1 MASTLDV
8 LDSDNVLNRGTIA
21 NDNTG
26 DTLRTAGL
34 KINRQFEA
42 VDSAMYNTSWV
53 VWPEGSGEDN
63 STLRYN
69 GSKFVGT
76 NNLKVD
82 SDANTTIAGTLGVT
96 GATTLSS
103 TLDITGATTI
113 GDSLDVSGDLTA
125 SGDLTITGAT
135 ALNGGLTM
143 DTDRFTVA
151 DTTGNTAIAGT
162 LDVTGATGIDGN
174 FDINTDKFTVA
185 SASGNTT
192 VAGTLDVTGATTF
205 NADVDLQDNDKLK
218 LGDDD
223 DLQIY
228 HDGSNSYI
236 DDGIGAGELI
246 FKSNRY
252 SLRNAADTEQ
262 IMTAGEDSSVAL
274 YYDNVKRLETT
285 STGVTVNGDLSVTSG
300 NIGGYER
307 ILAAYANLTTSGSV
321 YRILDTGN
329 DRAGDFDFINS
340 ETWAA
345 VPVNTGGL
353 SCTTGTAVR
362 DLFQIGT
369 ASHDDIYIV
378 KLAFRFYLDH
388 TDDRDYVRLGMKLF
402 GKYLRSDL
410 YLEGATVNPANNT
423 VEFVVSEAFSGTEII
438 ANGSDALSVGFGN
451 LDNDGAHNG
460 YDNTSSINAEDT
472 PVYGHLFAVYSSS
485 VGDELISRKYPWEF
499 TTVDRVGTSA
509 DVWSGST
516 TTSWSLTGGS
526 AANVAMEVFRNN
538 NNRISQLTGLP
549 TTGTFG
555 GS

>member
-42 VDSAMYNTSWV
+42 VDSAMYNTTWV
-53 VWPEGSGEDN
+53 VWPEGSGEN
-63 STLRYN
+63 HSTLRYN
-69 GSKFVGT
+69 GSKLVGT
-76 NNLKVD
+76 NNFTVD
-82 SDANTTIAGTLGVT
+82 SDANTTIAGTLDVG

-125 SGDLTITGAT
+125 SGDLTITGA
-135 ALNGGLTM
+135 AVINGGLTM
-143 DTDRFTVA
+143 DTDKFTVA

-162 LDVTGATGIDGN
+162 LDVGGATGIDGD
-174 FDINTDKFTVA
+174 FDINADKFTVA
-185 SASGNTT
+185 SATGNTT

-218 LGDDD
+218 LGSGD

-228 HDGSNSYI
+228 HDGSNSNSYI
-236 DDGIGAGELI
+236 SEGGTGSLI
-246 FKSNRY
+246 LKSNRY

-307 ILAAYANLTTSGSV
+307 ILAAYANLSTSTQIV
-321 YRILDTGN
+321 GN
-329 DRAGDFDFINS
+329 NVTEGNFGFGTSDNWG
-340 ETWAA
+340 A

-353 SCTTGTAVR
+353 TCTTSTPVR

-369 ASHDDIYIV
+369 ASHDDVYIV
-378 KLAFRFYLDH
+378 KLAFRLYN
-388 TDDRDYVRLGMKLF
+388 DDADTNDDIRLGMKLF
-402 GKYLRSDL
+402 GKYLRADL
-410 YLEGATVNPANNT
+410 YLEGGNTPATT
-423 VEFVVSEAFSGTEII
+423 TQEFVVSAAFTGAEIV
-438 ANGSDALSVGFGN
+438 ANGADTL
-451 LDNDGAHNG
+451 NDGFANG
-460 YDNTSSINAEDT
+460 GSNDNSNNKVGSDHK
-472 PVYGHLFAVYSSS
+472 HLFDTD
-485 VGDELISRKYPWEF
+485 GGEESRKHPWEF
-499 TTVDRVGTSA
+499 SVINLVSLSDGDGNA
-509 DVWSGST
+509 GDP
-516 TTSWSLTGGS
+516 TTSWSLTGGN
-526 AANVAMEVFRNN
+526 AANFAIEVYRNA
-538 NNRISQLTGLP
+538 NNRISQLTELP
-549 TTGTFG
+549 TTGAFG
-555 GS
+555 GN

>member
-96 GATTLSS
+96 GATTLS
-103 TLDITGATTI
+103 TLGVTGATTLA
-113 GDSLDVSGDLTA
+113 DSLDV

-143 DTDRFTVA
+143 DTDKFTVA

-174 FDINTDKFTVA
+174 FDINTNKFTVA

-307 ILAAYANLTTSGSV
+307 ILAAYANIPTTETIIE
-321 YRILDTGN
+321 YIDN
-329 DRAGDFDFINS
+329 EGDFDFQS
-340 ETWAA
+340 TSSWDA

-353 SCTTGTAVR
+353 SCTTSTSVR
-362 DLFQIGT
+362 NLFQIGT
-369 ASHDDIYIV
+369 ANHDDLYIV
-378 KLAFRFYLDH
+378 KLAFRLYN
-388 TDDRDYVRLGMKLF
+388 DDATEPDDIRVAMKLF
-402 GKYLRSDL
+402 GKYLRADL
-410 YLEGATVNPANNT
+410 YLEGGNTPATT
-423 VEFVVSEAFSGTEII
+423 TEEFVVSAAFTGAEIV
-438 ANGSDALSVGFGN
+438 ANGVDTLNRGFGENGNSLVGNDHKWLFETSGGEASRRYAFEFSVINLISNSVGN
-451 LDNDGAHNG
+451 VHA
-460 YDNTSSINAEDT
+460 
-472 PVYGHLFAVYSSS
+472 
-485 VGDELISRKYPWEF
+485 
-499 TTVDRVGTSA
+499 
-509 DVWSGST
+509 GST
-516 TTSWSLTGGS
+516 TTSWSLTGGN
-526 AANVAMEVFRNN
+526 AANFAMEVYRNA

-555 GS
+555 NV